1 MVGQELWL
9 AKRKRVNKIADSWH
23 KGFRTEPPTY
33 RPIAVVD
40 IGSNSVRLVVYDG
53 LRRSPAPIFNEKILC
68 GLGKGVAITGQLN
81 EAAIARALLALRRFR
96 ALAKQMGVKTIYAVA
111 TAAARE
117 ASNGAAFIDKAE
129 SALGA
134 GISVLTGKEEAR
146 FAALGVI
153 AGMPEADGIAGDLGG
168 GSLELID
175 IRDGKLNDGITLPI
189 GPLRL
194 MDLSGGSIQRAREI
208 VDEYFAKAVILKQL
222 QGRSFYAV
230 GGTWRNLARIHMA
243 QVGYPLHVLHH
254 YSVTRQQAM
263 SISEVVSG
271 LTSSSL
277 KDVKDMSKSR
287 ADTMPFGAMIL
298 QRLLS
303 HSTPK
308 DVVFSVY
315 GVREGLLYSKL
326 PRRKMLAD
334 ALLSSCWDFA
344 RRYARSPAHEL
355 ELCDWTDQIFG
366 EHGLPENE
374 EERRLRYAACLLADI
389 GWRAHPDYRAD
400 RSLGMI
406 SQAAFVGV
414 DHPGRVFLALTVFY
428 RYEGEDNQDG
438 LTRLL
443 DETHMQRAHLLSSMF
458 RLAYIL
464 SAAMP
469 GMLPKIGLRLD
480 GAKNLV
486 LKVPPKLKDLLGERV
501 EKRLAGLAL
510 EMGRTAKIEVK

>member
-1 MVGQELWL
+1 M
-9 AKRKRVNKIADSWH
+9 
-23 KGFRTEPPTY
+23 
-33 RPIAVVD
+33 
-40 IGSNSVRLVVYDG
+40 RLVVYDG

-68 GLGKGVAITGQLN
+68 GLGKGVAITGNLD
-81 EAAIARALLALRRFR
+81 ESAIARALQALRRFR
-96 ALAKQMGVKTIYAVA
+96 ALAKQIGVKTIFALA

-117 ASNGAAFIDKAE
+117 ASNGPNFIDKAE
-129 SALGA
+129 KALGA
-134 GISVLTGKEEAR
+134 GIHILTGKEEAR
-146 FAALGVI
+146 YAALGVI
-153 AGMPEADGIAGDLGG
+153 AGTPEANGIAGDLGG

-175 IRDGKLNDGITLPI
+175 IREGKLNDGITLPI

-194 MDLSGGSIQRAREI
+194 IDLAGGSIERARVI
-208 VDEYFAKAVILKQL
+208 VDDYFSKAEILKHL
-222 QGRSFYAV
+222 EGRTFYAV

-243 QVGYPLHVLHH
+243 QVNYPLHVLHH
-254 YSVTRQQAM
+254 YSMSRQQA
-263 SISEVVSG
+263 SGIANVVSG

-298 QRLLS
+298 ERLLA
-303 HSTPK
+303 HGKAK
-308 DVVFSVY
+308 DVVCSVY
-315 GVREGLLYSKL
+315 GVREGLLYAKL
-326 PRRKMLAD
+326 PRKKMDSD

-366 EHGLPENE
+366 ENGLPEND

-406 SQAAFVGV
+406 SQAAFVGI
-414 DHPGRVFLALTVFY
+414 DHPGRVFLALTIFY
-428 RYEGEDNQDG
+428 RYEGQDNKDD
-438 LTRLL
+438 LVRLL
-443 DETHMQRAHLLSSMF
+443 HEAHIERAHLLSSVF

-469 GMLPKIGLRLD
+469 GMLPKIGLKLD
-480 GAKNLV
+480 GAKTLT
-486 LKVPPKLKDLLGERV
+486 LIMPPKLKDLLGERV

-510 EMGRTAKIEVK
+510 EMGRTPKIQMK

>member
-1 MVGQELWL
+1 M
-9 AKRKRVNKIADSWH
+9 SWH

-33 RPIAVVD
+33 RPVAVVD

-68 GLGKGVAITGQLN
+68 GLGKGVAITGNLN
-81 EAAIARALLALRRFR
+81 EAAIARALLALRRFK
-96 ALAKQMGVKTIYAVA
+96 ALAKQIGVKTIYAVA

-117 ASNGAAFIDKAE
+117 AKNGQQFIDKAE
-129 SALGA
+129 NALGA
-134 GISVLTGKEEAR
+134 GIQVLTGKEEAR
-146 FAALGVI
+146 FAALGVM
-153 AGMPEADGIAGDLGG
+153 AGTPEADGIAGDLGG

-175 IRDGKLNDGITLPI
+175 IKDGKLHDGITLPI

-194 MDLSGGSIQRAREI
+194 IDVSGGSMQKARDI
-208 VDEYFAKAVILKQL
+208 VDEYLQKTTILEKL
-222 QGRSFYAV
+222 NGRTFYAV

-243 QVGYPLHVLHH
+243 QANYPLHVLHH
-254 YSVTRQQAM
+254 YSMTRQQAAG
-263 SISEVVSG
+263 ISELVSG
-271 LTSSSL
+271 LTSSTL

-287 ADTMPFGAMIL
+287 VDTMPFGAMVL
-298 QRLLS
+298 DRLLV
-303 HSTPK
+303 HGKAK
-308 DVVFSVY
+308 DVVCSVY
-315 GVREGLLYSKL
+315 GVREGMLYAKL
-326 PRRKMLAD
+326 PRKKMQSD

-355 ELCDWTDQIFG
+355 ELCDWTDQLF
-366 EHGLPENE
+366 EKNGLVENE

-406 SQAAFVGV
+406 SQAAFVGI

-428 RYEGEDNQDG
+428 RYEGEDMKDD

-443 DETHMQRAHLLSSMF
+443 DETHIARAHLLSSMF

-469 GMLPKIGLRLD
+469 GMLPKI
-480 GAKNLV
+480 K
-486 LKVPPKLKDLLGERV
+486 LKLEGTKTLTLSLPSKLKDLLGERV

-510 EMGRTAKIEVK
+510 EMDRTAKIEIV